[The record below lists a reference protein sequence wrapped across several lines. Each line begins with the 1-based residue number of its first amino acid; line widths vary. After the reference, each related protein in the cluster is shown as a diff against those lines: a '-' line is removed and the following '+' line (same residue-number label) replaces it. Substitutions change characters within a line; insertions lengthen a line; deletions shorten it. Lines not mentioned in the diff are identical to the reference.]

1 MDTQNRSELMD
12 LWKQA
17 LAGNLQ
23 VRAEWQISE
32 GGVWT
37 WKSDGV
43 HARGDRSQWSGL
55 SWRRC
60 SGVVLRDLKNF
71 VIEIT
76 INGKAEAAGLSFGA
90 YKDFLTRLEPTMG
103 TQHLQLEVD
112 TSAGW
117 WAFRVEGQ
125 LMQRA
130 WWDGAVNSTE
140 DIINGVLTLKGS
152 GVQDVHFQDL
162 AIYTFEASCQVSVI
176 LTCYRFLQRL
186 RVSLHNWCN
195 QDIAPGAYE
204 LLVVNPASPDGTHEY
219 LAAVAKSYPHV
230 RIREV
235 AVENALATNKGKMIN
250 RAVAVSRGEWIW
262 LTDADVL
269 FSPTCIAMVLA
280 HLKGQRQYLFY
291 GQRRYLSLSQT
302 NALLSGRMNGLTEYE
317 LLAQSNNPRGPENAP
332 WGYTQIVHRTV
343 IERIRYRENFNHFA
357 HADTGFVD
365 DCKRYRVLPQQID
378 GLVCLHLDHPFSWY
392 GTKTFL

>member
-1 MDTQNRSELMD
+1 MDTQNRSELID

-32 GGVWT
+32 GGIWT

-43 HARGDRSQWSGL
+43 HVHGDGSQWSGL
-55 SWRRC
+55 SWKRC
-60 SGVVLRDLKNF
+60 SGALLRDLKNF

-76 INGKAEAAGLSFGA
+76 INGKAEVAGLSFGA
-90 YKDFLTRLEPTMG
+90 YKDFLTHLEPTMG

-130 WWDGAVNSTE
+130 WWDGAINSTE
-140 DIINGVLTLKGS
+140 DIINGVLTLKGC

-162 AIYTFEASCQVSVI
+162 AIHTFEASCQVSII

-195 QDIAPGAYE
+195 QDIALGAYE
-204 LLVVNPASPDGTHEY
+204 VLVVNPASPDGTHEY
-219 LAAVAKSYPHV
+219 LAAVASSYSFKCTYT
-230 RIREV
+230 R
-235 AVENALATNKGKMIN
+235 
-250 RAVAVSRGEWIW
+250 
-262 LTDADVL
+262 
-269 FSPTCIAMVLA
+269 
-280 HLKGQRQYLFY
+280 
-291 GQRRYLSLSQT
+291 
-302 NALLSGRMNGLTEYE
+302 SG
-317 LLAQSNNPRGPENAP
+317 
-332 WGYTQIVHRTV
+332 
-343 IERIRYRENFNHFA
+343 
-357 HADTGFVD
+357 
-365 DCKRYRVLPQQID
+365 C
-378 GLVCLHLDHPFSWY
+378 
-392 GTKTFL
+392 